1 MTGQDEQ
8 STQLLA
14 TLKKHIDAGKLEVPL
29 LTTVVSQVLMMVGS
43 ADADAGKLAQ
53 LIQSDQALTGHVMR
67 ITNSPAYRG
76 AAQLVSLQQ
85 AVARLGL
92 QLISE
97 IALVAASG
105 PKLFRVDPY
114 TQLVDES
121 WRHALACGSW
131 AKEIARL
138 NHSNVEIA
146 FLCGILCQIGKPTIL
161 QAMLG
166 INKAAVT
173 ALSREQIEAIIND
186 NHTLAGA
193 YIAKQ
198 WQLPAAV
205 EEVINFL
212 GGRKCS
218 DNHEE
223 LYEIVTAALQM
234 ATLHSEEQLDDLDQ
248 LQKDPTLLALHL
260 YAEDIE
266 KLWLKREKVRNTV
279 EALSL

>member
-1 MTGQDEQ
+1 MVKLDES
-8 STQLLA
+8 STKLLSA
-14 TLKKHIDAGKLEVPL
+14 LNKRIDAGQLDVPL
-29 LTTVVSQVLMMVGS
+29 LTSVVSQVLMMVGTP
-43 ADADAGKLAQ
+43 DAEAGKLAQ

-161 QAMLG
+161 QAMLS
-166 INKAAVT
+166 INKEAVI
-173 ALSREQIEAIIND
+173 ALSRDDIESIINE

-193 YIAKQ
+193 YIAEQ
-198 WQLPAAV
+198 WQLPSAV
-205 EEVINFL
+205 GDVINFL
-212 GGRKCS
+212 GERECS
-218 DNHEE
+218 DSHDA
-223 LYEIVTAALQM
+223 LYEIVTASLRM
-234 ATLHSEEQLDDLDQ
+234 ASLHCSGELEDLETLKIEPS
-248 LQKDPTLLALHL
+248 LLALHL
-260 YAEDIE
+260 YDEEIE
-266 KLWLKREKVRNTV
+266 KLWLQREKVQETV